1 MRVKR
6 MSNQKSE
13 KKPTKK
19 TGLGRGLGSLLGE
32 NIRPSSSSGPDEVE
46 LPTEEFQVHKNKSLQ
61 AGFTESRSQQKAE
74 IKVPDAMR
82 IWNLSI
88 DKLKGNEKQPR
99 KYFETE
105 ALKELADSIKEKGIL
120 QPIVV
125 RKKSADSFEII
136 AGERRWRASQMA
148 GLHEVPVILKEVD
161 DQETLELALIENI
174 QRRDLNPMEE
184 AEAYDYLMKSYGL
197 TQQQVAH
204 KVGKERATV
213 ANSLRLLNL
222 VPEVRKLV
230 LSDKISIGQAK
241 ILLSVSDPQVQRRIA
256 LKAVKDGLTVKEIE
270 RFSKNPQLLDGPKKT
285 QDSDMSMSE
294 KLVKGLATDL
304 QKIMGTKVQI
314 KYNGGKGQLKINF
327 YSDDELNQ
335 LVENMRNACQK

>member
-1 MRVKR
+1 

-13 KKPTKK
+13 KKPAKK

-32 NIRPSSSSGPDEVE
+32 NIRPSSSAGPDEVD
-46 LPTEEFQVHKNKSLQ
+46 LPTEDFEVHNNKSLQ
-61 AGFTESRSQQKAE
+61 AGFVESDSKQKKE

-82 IWNLSI
+82 IWSLSI

-105 ALKELADSIKEKGIL
+105 ALKELAESIKQKGVL

-125 RKKSADSFEII
+125 RKKSADRFEII
-136 AGERRWRASQMA
+136 AGERRWRAAQQA

-184 AEAYDYLMKSYGL
+184 AEAYEYLMNTYNL
-197 TQQQVAH
+197 TQQQVAT

-241 ILLSVSDPQVQRRIA
+241 VLLSVSDAQLQRRIA
-256 LKAVKDGLTVKEIE
+256 LKAVKDGLTVKEME
-270 RFSKNPQLLDGPKKT
+270 RFAKNPQLLDGPKKAS
-285 QDSDMSMSE
+285 QSEMSMSE
-294 KLVKGLATDL
+294 KLVKGLASDL
-304 QKIMGTKVQI
+304 QKTMGTKVQI
-314 KYNGGKGQLKINF
+314 KYNNGKGQLKINF